1 MDELKG
7 SFRLSSEPYR
17 LSFVIPTLNEEKG
30 IVSTLSELPLKEL
43 GDMGF
48 LCEVV
53 VVDGGSLDGTRENAE
68 RLGARV
74 VVEPRRGYGR
84 AYKTGF
90 GVARGDILVAFDGD
104 FSYPPSVVPMLVEVM
119 VKDGVDFVTADR
131 FGLMEDDAMDFLR
144 RFGNW
149 VLSFLVRF
157 LFGVGLRD
165 SQSGMWV
172 IKRGTLGRI
181 MPRSDGMAFSE
192 EIKIRAFK
200 SCKTMEVPIH
210 YRRRVGESKIT
221 TVLDGLRNLFYI
233 LRLKFIGL

>member
-1 MDELKG
+1 V
-7 SFRLSSEPYR
+7 
-17 LSFVIPTLNEEKG
+17 SFVIPTLNEEKG

-43 GDMGF
+43 EDMGF

-90 GVARGDILVAFDGD
+90 GVAKGDILVAFDGD
-104 FSYPPSVVPMLVEVM
+104 FSYPPSVVPMIVGVV
-119 VKDGVDFVTADR
+119 VKDGVDFVTTDR

-172 IKRGTLGRI
+172 IRRNVLGRI

>member
-1 MDELKG
+1 MDRRLC
-7 SFRLSSEPYR
+7 RLS
-17 LSFVIPTLNEEKG
+17 VIIPTINEEDG
-30 IVSTLSELPLKEL
+30 IASTLSELPLRMLERI
-43 GDMGF
+43 GF
-48 LCEVV
+48 ECEVI
-53 VVDGGSLDGTRENAE
+53 VVDGGSKDRTRERAE
-68 RLGARV
+68 QFGAKV
-74 VVEPRRGYGR
+74 ILEPRRGYGR

-90 GVARGDILVAFDGD
+90 NAAQGDILITSDAD
-104 FSYPPSVVPMLVEVM
+104 FTYPVSLVPTLVQNM
-119 VKDGVDFVTADR
+119 VNNGVEFITTNR
-131 FGLMEDDAMDFLR
+131 LDALEPGAMSFLR
-144 RFGNW
+144 RFGNY
-149 VLSFLVRF
+149 VLSLWVRL
-157 LFGVGLRD
+157 LFSVELRD